1 MTGTTKS
8 TSTSKAYEGFSA
20 EERAAMKERAK
31 ELKAS
36 TNRAEAEKAQL
47 EKIAELSEPD
57 RSMASRIHE
66 LVAEHAPS
74 LAPKTWYGM
83 PGWAKD
89 GKILCFFQPAEKFG
103 ARYPTFGFNDVAQL
117 DDGTLWPVAFALTEL
132 TPENEATIA
141 DLVKRAAG

>member
-8 TSTSKAYEGFSA
+8 TKTGKAYEGFSA

-36 TNRAEAEKAQL
+36 ANRADAEKAQL

-89 GKILCFFQPAEKFG
+89 GKILCFFQPAEKF
-103 ARYPTFGFNDVAQL
+103 
-117 DDGTLWPVAFALTEL
+117 EH
-132 TPENEATIA
+132 ATRPS
-141 DLVKRAAG
+141 DSTTWHSSTTVLCGPSRSRSQN

>member
-1 MTGTTKS
+1 MTGATKS
-8 TSTSKAYEGFSA
+8 TQSSKAYDGFSA

-36 TNRAEAEKAQL
+36 ANRAEAEKAQL

-57 RSMASRIHE
+57 RSMALRIHE
-66 LVAEHAPS
+66 LVAEQAPQ

-117 DDGTLWPVAFALTEL
+117 DDGTLWPVAYALTEL
-132 TPENEATIA
+132 TKENEATIV